1 MAADLDQSRRRG
13 GPLDGRWP
21 DEAEHGPVEETIEQ
35 IVKIEQRDRM
45 AMTLSDRIADRI
57 TAFSGSMLFFY
68 VNALWFAIW
77 IPLNLGW
84 FGIEPFDPFPFG
96 LLTMVVSL
104 EAIFLATFVLISQ
117 NRQAVLADKRAKV
130 DLQVDMLAEQEVT
143 KLMNLVLQIHHHLG
157 LSRPDDPEID
167 AMRRRTD
174 IGRVLNKIDE
184 AEQRVAPESA
194 KGPDSAADTE
204 A

>member
-1 MAADLDQSRRRG
+1 MSTELNHSRPRGLSPNGHRRAA
-13 GPLDGRWP
+13 
-21 DEAEHGPVEETIEQ
+21 AEHGPVEETIEQ
-35 IVKIEQRDRM
+35 IVRIEQRDRM
-45 AMTLSDRIADRI
+45 TVTLSDRIADRI

-84 FGIEPFDPFPFG
+84 LGVEPFDPFPFG
-96 LLTMVVSL
+96 LLTKIVSR
-104 EAIFLATFVLISQ
+104 ETIFVLISQ
-117 NRQAVLADKRAKV
+117 NRQAMLADRRAKV

-143 KLMNLVLQIHHHLG
+143 KLMNLVPQIHHHLG
-157 LSRPDDPEID
+157 LSHPDDPEIS

-174 IGRVLNKIDE
+174 IEHVLDKIDE
-184 AEQRVAPESA
+184 AEQKLAPESA
-194 KGPDSAADTE
+194 KGPDGAADTE